1 MNAKSFALAIALVAG
16 AGFASAVQASDI
28 ITLETVQVRPSADQ
42 FAQAELEHNSS
53 IPTLAAV
60 QVRPTVGQIVELAAE
75 QAAAQL
81 AAHTP
86 VAIGASV
93 GQWMVSLPAITVR
106 PDAQLVQALATE
118 MATDAIGQVANSM
131 VAK

>member
-1 MNAKSFALAIALVAG
+1 MNTKSIAFALAFAA
-16 AGFASAVQASDI
+16 AGFASASQASDI
-28 ITLETVQVRPSADQ
+28 VTLQTVQVRPSAEQ
-42 FAQAELEHNSS
+42 LAQAELERNSS

-60 QVRPTVGQIVELAAE
+60 QVRPSAGQIVE

-93 GQWMVSLPAITVR
+93 GEWMVSLPAIIVR
-106 PDAQLVQALATE
+106 PDAQLLQGLASELAAET
-118 MATDAIGQVANSM
+118 IGQASASVVAE
-131 VAK
+131 